1 MMGLLP
7 LIKTHTMTTLPTR
20 TYWLQRWAA
29 LLLTGILA
37 GLGGML
43 LALLLHEVQHLVY
56 GYSRGAVLS
65 PQTFLEGVTDA
76 SGQRRFLALV
86 AAGAVAGCGWWLLG
100 RFGKKRVSISAA
112 VKNPDKPMP
121 AVTTLIHALLQ
132 IITVGMGSP
141 LGREVA
147 PREVGSL
154 FAGGVARRLHLTGP
168 DVQLMIACGAGAGLA
183 AVYNVPLAGALFT
196 LEVLLV
202 SFSLEAAIAALVTS
216 ALAAWIA
223 TLGLGDEHQ
232 YRFTAEAAATSLVFW
247 GALSGPLFGAAA
259 FGFRRLTQRAR
270 SKVRSNWQM
279 PVFSLVA
286 FAALGALSVWF
297 PQLPGNG
304 KGPTQLTLDGD
315 VTLKL
320 ALAILCLKIFV
331 IWAVLRGGAEGG
343 LLTPGLTVGALLG
356 SLLFILLG
364 RVFPGSDMAGFALT
378 GAAGFLSASMQMP
391 VTAITLMM
399 EFTRMDHSF
408 LVPVALC
415 VTGAFMTCRQLERV
429 NSG

>member
-1 MMGLLP
+1 
-7 LIKTHTMTTLPTR
+7 MTTLPTR
-20 TYWLQRWAA
+20 TYWLQRWTA
-29 LLLTGILA
+29 LILTGVLA

-43 LALLLHEVQHLVY
+43 LALLLHEIQHLAY
-56 GYSRGAVLS
+56 GYSRDSLTG
-65 PQTFLEGVTDA
+65 PQTFLQGVTDA
-76 SGQRRFLALV
+76 SARRRFIVILS
-86 AAGAVAGCGWWLLG
+86 AGIVAGCGWWLLG
-100 RFGKKRVSISAA
+100 RYGQKRVSISAA
-112 VKNPDKPMP
+112 VKDPGKPMP
-121 AVTTLIHALLQ
+121 GITTLIHALLQ
-132 IITVGMGSP
+132 IITVAMGSP

-154 FAGGVARRLHLTGP
+154 FAGGVARYLRLTAT
-168 DVQLMIACGAGAGLA
+168 DIQLMIACGAGAGLA
-183 AVYNVPLAGALFT
+183 AVYNVPLAGAVFT

-202 SFSLEAAIAALVTS
+202 SFSWDTAIAALVTS

-232 YRFTAEAAATSLVFW
+232 YRFTTELAATSLVFW
-247 GALSGPLFGAAA
+247 GALSGPVMGAAA
-259 FGFRRLTQRAR
+259 FLFRRLTQRAR

-286 FAALGALSVWF
+286 FAALGALSIWF

-304 KGPTQLTLDGD
+304 KGPTQLTLDGS
-315 VTLKL
+315 VTLQL
-320 ALAILCLKIFV
+320 ALAIVCIKIFV

-343 LLTPGLTVGALLG
+343 LLTPGLTIGALLG
-356 SLLFILLG
+356 SLLYIVLG
-364 RVFPGSDMAGFALT
+364 RLFPGSDMAGFALT

-408 LVPVALC
+408 LVPLALC
-415 VTGAFMTCRQLERV
+415 VTGAYMTSRQLERWQK
-429 NSG
+429 G